1 MKSQSI
7 ELKQEIK
14 EIIEARKNG
23 QKVRYV
29 LNIYISNRT
38 TLSMQV
44 LFDSIYD
51 SGTFLYFMKDNVC
64 SFNLDKSLF
73 KLSFSHFNQF
83 DDLSSIHYVLTLL

>member
-1 MKSQSI
+1 MKTM

-23 QKVRYV
+23 HEVRYV
-29 LNIYISNRT
+29 LNIYTSNRK

-51 SGTFLYFMKDNVC
+51 SGTVLYFKKDNVF
-64 SFNLDKSLF
+64 SFSLDKSLF